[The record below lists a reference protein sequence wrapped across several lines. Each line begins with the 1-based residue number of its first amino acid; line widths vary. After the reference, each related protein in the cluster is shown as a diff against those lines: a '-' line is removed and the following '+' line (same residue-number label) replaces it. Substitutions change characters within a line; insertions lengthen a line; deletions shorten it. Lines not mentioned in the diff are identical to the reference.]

1 MTRESGDRIAM
12 TDEQLMKRALELAK
26 KGIGYVSPNP
36 LVGAVIVKD
45 GKIIGEGYHEC
56 YGQAHAEVNAV
67 RNATEDVEGST
78 IYVTLEPC
86 AHYGKTPPCA
96 ELLLKSKFQRVVI
109 GCLDPNEQVS
119 GRGVKTLRDAG
130 ITVDIGILEQE
141 CLAINEVF
149 FHYITTKRPFVVM
162 KTAMT
167 LDGKIATVT
176 GASKWITDVVAR
188 ERVHHLRNR
197 LTGIMVGVDTVIA
210 DDPELSCRIENGR
223 NPVRLIVDSRLRIP
237 IEAQVLGNQNLQRT
251 IIGTTEMYDKEK
263 YSVLGNMGIEVIV
276 LPTKDDR
283 VDLQAWMKVL
293 GEKNIDSILL
303 EGGATLNFSM
313 LKEGLVH
320 QVQSYIAPKI
330 FGGATAPTPVGGN
343 GFEKIA
349 DAIQLEQLKVEQVGE
364 DIWVCGNIQSS

>member
-176 GASKWITDVVAR
+176 GASKWITDVIAR

>member
-176 GASKWITDVVAR
+176 GASKWITDVIAR

-283 VDLQAWMKVL
+283 VDLRAWMKVL

>member
-96 ELLLKSKFQRVVI
+96 ELLVKSKFQRVVI